1 MFPKKI
7 MKISELEEMGFPRQ
21 LLYQVCHSK
30 NSPAFKISAGKNSQ
44 WHIDTEKFQKY
55 LEEIK
60 KRSSH
65 QVRNA

>member
-44 WHIDTEKFQKY
+44 WHIDTEDRK
-55 LEEIK
+55 
-60 KRSSH
+60 S
-65 QVRNA
+65 VV